1 MSGPISS
8 RYFASDNYAGILPEV
23 LSAIA
28 SANEGHARAYGDD
41 AHTAAL
47 SAAIERTFGA
57 GALAFPVFNG
67 TAANVLALA
76 AVTRRWGAVVC
87 AESAHV
93 HADEGGAPEAVAG
106 LKLWTVRTPDGKLTP
121 ALLAAQ
127 LFDAD
132 SVHRAAAGAVSITQ
146 TTELGTL
153 YSPDEVRALAACA
166 HAHGLALHMDGA
178 RLANAAAALALPMRA
193 FTTDAGVDVLSLGGT
208 KAGALAAE
216 AVVLLPGASGG
227 AAGGAAAALPFLRKT
242 VMQLASKQRF
252 VAAQLTALLATP
264 PGAREPLAVARAA
277 HANAMAQ
284 RLERGLRALPHAGLV
299 MPPHA
304 AAANA
309 VFPTLPRAVTDALLA
324 RTRFYVW
331 DHATGQ
337 VRFMCAWDT
346 TPEDVDALVGAV
358 DDAFKALP
366 IDTTP
371 KDVDALVG
379 AVDDAFKALQ
389 Q

>member
-47 SAAIERTFGA
+47 SVAIERTFGA

-106 LKLWTVRTPDGKLTP
+106 LKLWTVRTSDGKLTP

-127 LFDAD
+127 LLDAG

-153 YSPDEVRALAACA
+153 YSPQEVRALADCA

-216 AVVLLPGASGG
+216 AVVLLPGAAG
-227 AAGGAAAALPFLRKT
+227 AAAAAALPFLRKT

-252 VAAQLTALLATP
+252 VAAQLTALLETP
-264 PGAREPLAVARAA
+264 PGGGAPLAVARAA

-284 RLERGLRALPHAGLV
+284 RLERGLRALPHAGLEL
-299 MPPHA
+299 PPHA

-366 IDTTP
+366 
-371 KDVDALVG
+371 
-379 AVDDAFKALQ
+379 Q
-389 Q
+389 